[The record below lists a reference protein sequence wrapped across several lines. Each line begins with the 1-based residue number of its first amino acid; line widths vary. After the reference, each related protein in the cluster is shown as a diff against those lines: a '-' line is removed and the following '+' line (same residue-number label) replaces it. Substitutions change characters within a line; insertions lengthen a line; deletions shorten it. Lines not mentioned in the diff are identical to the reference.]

1 MVRSLLKWVVCNAI
15 KIQLDKMFII
25 KEQKLQPTK
34 YLIPVIIGCI
44 NNVVRV
50 IFADYLFAHVCKIY
64 RTQ

>member
-25 KEQKLQPTK
+25 KEQKLQPSK
-34 YLIPVIIGCI
+34 YLIPVIIECV

-50 IFADYLFAHVCKIY
+50 IFADYLFTHVCKID
-64 RTQ
+64 RT